1 MKKESTA
8 SDDLFDLLFVAQ
20 DIDGQNVVQMNTE
33 LSLCPQAAKAQYID
47 QAKDFSTGPS
57 KTSDCCNCCS
67 QSMLICSCM
76 IMRPYCEF
84 NALVQLAYIRDFLF
98 TKSGL
103 AAG

>member
-47 QAKDFSTGPS
+47 QTVKPEVF
-57 KTSDCCNCCS
+57 
-67 QSMLICSCM
+67 
-76 IMRPYCEF
+76 
-84 NALVQLAYIRDFLF
+84 
-98 TKSGL
+98 
-103 AAG
+103 

>member
-47 QAKDFSTGPS
+47 QAVRPEVHFSFWYTIFP
-57 KTSDCCNCCS
+57 
-67 QSMLICSCM
+67 
-76 IMRPYCEF
+76 
-84 NALVQLAYIRDFLF
+84 
-98 TKSGL
+98 
-103 AAG
+103 